1 MKRILCRAFL
11 SFLGVFVIIAA
22 AFAAEQTQPET
33 AAGGNQARGQEIIR
47 RFVEVNRYWLSG
59 PPAAVRQFSYTL
71 NRFGAKEE
79 FAVPDPMKAP
89 RARRTGVTYYTML
102 HHLAAKPESATVRSI
117 TEEGGRIR
125 LTLAFDPPMAVEC
138 GNGVENSWSGYFS
151 FLGDAG
157 YLVLDA
163 NRFVPVEAGIQW
175 RDNVAMGKVTETF
188 AEFAQ
193 VDAGHSV
200 PLAITIQDDE
210 TRFDWRF
217 RLYEPGL
224 WLFDEGRYDERRLAW
239 VEQVKVNEET
249 PVLRRAVAASL
260 AREKAEAAGARAL
273 RTFLK
278 ANQHWLLPSLEARR
292 GLIYE
297 YRQETPYLERVLFCL
312 ERVLFDPEGN
322 AMVVLEATNE
332 SPDKATRQWVWLAD
346 GHRITC
352 DEGDRYVATGPRSV
366 AAGAPAPLERGLQ
379 NLAVGLGWDC
389 ALTQLARE
397 PGAFSIERLAAD
409 TPGQYRLVAHPRK
422 DARLFAGTMLAFT
435 SWAYMHDVRFDR
447 SEILCDAATQRP
459 LVERD
464 FAGKDELK
472 GEFFFE
478 DWADDPSGAAPGRIR
493 AVIPYQKDGKDQSL
507 EMDARFQFAKP
518 GLWLMSRVE
527 SHFRGAEGGSTGTV
541 SLVTGSAAAF
551 VPITELLARLKTTE
565 QILAAIQAA
574 PEGTVEVR
582 ELSSDWK
589 PCALR
594 TSWTKE
600 AQKAA
605 DADRDKSQAAALIGI
620 HSARLERGPDGTLRI
635 CLDGV
640 TTASR
645 KEFET
650 EWKVGWHDALGRL
663 TGPTATNVTVR
674 AESGPAPFTVSVA
687 VPSWPGGTEVPTPIL
702 VEGKVRRLTGVY
714 RNGMWFGFA
723 ATE

>member
-1 MKRILCRAFL
+1 MKRILCLAFL
-11 SFLGVFVIIAA
+11 SFLGVFVFIAA
-22 AFAAEQTQPET
+22 AFAAEQTPPET
-33 AAGGNQARGQEIIR
+33 GAGGNQARGQEIIQ
-47 RFVEVNRYWLSG
+47 RFVEVNRYWLIG

-71 NRFGAKEE
+71 NRIGAKEE

-89 RARRTGVTYYTML
+89 RARRTGVTYSTML
-102 HHLAAKPESATVRSI
+102 HQRAARPESATVRSI

-125 LTLAFDPPMAVEC
+125 LMLAFDPAVDGEC
-138 GNGVENSWSGYFS
+138 GNGVEKGYYGYFGVG
-151 FLGDAG
+151 GDTG

-163 NRFVPVEAGIQW
+163 ERFVPVEAGI
-175 RDNVAMGKVTETF
+175 GKLTETF
-188 AEFAQ
+188 AEFVQ

-210 TRFDWRF
+210 IRFDWRF

-224 WLFDEGRYDERRLAW
+224 WLFDDSRYGERRVAW
-239 VEQVKVNEET
+239 VEQVKVNEQT
-249 PVLRRAVAASL
+249 PVLRRAVAASV

-278 ANQHWLLPSLEARR
+278 VNQHWLLPSLEARR
-292 GLIYE
+292 GVIYE
-297 YRQETPYLERVLFCL
+297 YRQETPYLESVLFCL

-352 DEGDRYVATGPRSV
+352 NEGDRYVATEPRSV
-366 AAGAPAPLERGLQ
+366 AAGAPAPLDRGLQ
-379 NLAVGLGWDC
+379 NLAVGLGWGC
-389 ALTQLARE
+389 ALPPVARE
-397 PGAFSIERLAAD
+397 PGAFSIESLAAD
-409 TPGQYRLVAHPRK
+409 TPDQYRLVAHPRE
-422 DARLFAGTMLAFT
+422 DERLFAGTMLAFT

-447 SEILCDAATQRP
+447 SEILCDAATQHP

-518 GLWLMSRVE
+518 GLWLLSRVE

-551 VPITELLARLKTTE
+551 APITELLARLKTTE

-605 DADRDKSQAAALIGI
+605 DAGRDKSQPAALIGI

-640 TTASR
+640 TTAGWE
-645 KEFET
+645 EFET
-650 EWKVGWHDALGRL
+650 EWKVGWHDALGQL

-674 AESGPAPFTVSVA
+674 
-687 VPSWPGGTEVPTPIL
+687 
-702 VEGKVRRLTGVY
+702 
-714 RNGMWFGFA
+714 
-723 ATE
+723 

>member
-1 MKRILCRAFL
+1 MKRILCLAFL
-11 SFLGVFVIIAA
+11 SFLCVFVIIAA

-47 RFVEVNRYWLSG
+47 RFVEVNRYWLIG

-71 NRFGAKEE
+71 NLFDAKEE
-79 FAVPDPMKAP
+79 FAVPDPIKAP
-89 RARRTGVTYYTML
+89 RARRTGVMYSTML
-102 HHLAAKPESATVRSI
+102 HQLAAKPESATVRSL
-117 TEEGGRIR
+117 TEESGRIR
-125 LTLAFDPPMAVEC
+125 LTLAFDPPVDGEC
-138 GNGVENSWSGYFS
+138 GDGVEKVFGGYFGVG
-151 FLGDAG
+151 GDTG

-163 NRFVPVEAGIQW
+163 NRFVPVEAG
-175 RDNVAMGKVTETF
+175 MGKLTETF
-188 AEFAQ
+188 AEFVQ

-200 PLAITIQDDE
+200 PLAITIQANKW
-210 TRFDWRF
+210 RYDWRF

-224 WLFDEGRYDERRLAW
+224 WLFDDSLYADRRVAW
-239 VEQVKVNEET
+239 VEQVKVNEQT
-249 PVLRRAVAASL
+249 PVLRRAVEASL
-260 AREKAEAAGARAL
+260 ARDKAEAAGARAL

-297 YRQETPYLERVLFCL
+297 YRQEEPYLERVLFYL
-312 ERVLFDPEGN
+312 ERVLFDPEDN

-332 SPDKATRQWVWLAD
+332 SPDKATRQSVWLAD

-352 DEGDRYVATGPRSV
+352 NEGDRYVATEPRSV
-366 AAGAPAPLERGLQ
+366 AAGAPAETRPPLDCGLQ

-389 ALTQLARE
+389 GLTRLARE

-409 TPGQYRLVAHPRK
+409 TPGQYRLVAHPRE
-422 DARLFAGTMLAFT
+422 DEELFAGTMLAFT

-518 GLWLMSRVE
+518 GLWLLSRVE

-551 VPITELLARLKTTE
+551 APITELLARLKTTE

-582 ELSSDWK
+582 ELSSHWK

-600 AQKAA
+600 AQKTA
-605 DADRDKSQAAALIGI
+605 DGDRDKSQAAALIGI

-640 TTASR
+640 TTAR
-645 KEFET
+645 WKEFET
-650 EWKVGWHDALGRL
+650 EWKVGWHDALGQL

-702 VEGKVRRLTGVY
+702 VEGKVRCLTGVY

>member
-1 MKRILCRAFL
+1 
-11 SFLGVFVIIAA
+11 
-22 AFAAEQTQPET
+22 
-33 AAGGNQARGQEIIR
+33 
-47 RFVEVNRYWLSG
+47 
-59 PPAAVRQFSYTL
+59 
-71 NRFGAKEE
+71 
-79 FAVPDPMKAP
+79 
-89 RARRTGVTYYTML
+89 
-102 HHLAAKPESATVRSI
+102 
-117 TEEGGRIR
+117 
-125 LTLAFDPPMAVEC
+125 
-138 GNGVENSWSGYFS
+138 
-151 FLGDAG
+151 
-157 YLVLDA
+157 
-163 NRFVPVEAGIQW
+163 
-175 RDNVAMGKVTETF
+175 
-188 AEFAQ
+188 
-193 VDAGHSV
+193 
-200 PLAITIQDDE
+200 
-210 TRFDWRF
+210 
-217 RLYEPGL
+217 
-224 WLFDEGRYDERRLAW
+224 
-239 VEQVKVNEET
+239 
-249 PVLRRAVAASL
+249 
-260 AREKAEAAGARAL
+260 
-273 RTFLK
+273 
-278 ANQHWLLPSLEARR
+278 
-292 GLIYE
+292 
-297 YRQETPYLERVLFCL
+297 
-312 ERVLFDPEGN
+312 
-322 AMVVLEATNE
+322 MVVLEATNE

-397 PGAFSIERLAAD
+397 PGAFWIERLTAD

-435 SWAYMHDVRFDR
+435 SWSYMHDVRFDR

-464 FAGKDELK
+464 FAGKDELQ
-472 GEFFFE
+472 GEFSFE
-478 DWADDPSGAAPGRIR
+478 DWANDPSGAAPGRIR

-518 GLWLMSRVE
+518 GLWLLGRVE
-527 SHFRGAEGGSTGTV
+527 SHFRGAEGGSTGAV

-551 VPITELLARLKTTE
+551 APVTELLARLKTTE
-565 QILAAIQAA
+565 QILAAIQGA

-594 TSWTKE
+594 TSWAEE

-605 DADRDKSQAAALIGI
+605 DADRDKSPAATLIGI

-640 TTASR
+640 TTASWE
-645 KEFET
+645 EFET
-650 EWKVGWHDALGRL
+650 EWKVGWHDASGQL

-687 VPSWPGGTEVPTPIL
+687 VPSWPGGAGAPSPIL

-714 RNGMWFGFA
+714 RDDMWMGVA